1 MNPDAEG
8 TRYPQRRFVVEAQ
21 HVAAFRA
28 VVGGAE
34 GIPPTF
40 VTAAEFLTFPD
51 VLGDPNL
58 GLDFSRVVHKSEAYE
73 FRRPL
78 DVGESLTVDTSIAS
92 IRRKGANGFL
102 TIVTELRDDDG
113 ETVATATSTLI
124 ERAEG

>member
-1 MNPDAEG
+1 
-8 TRYPQRRFVVEAQ
+8 
-21 HVAAFRA
+21 
-28 VVGGAE
+28 VGGAE

-58 GLDFSRVVHKSEAYE
+58 GLDFARVLHASET
-73 FRRPL
+73 FDFHRPL
-78 DVGESLTVDTSIAS
+78 ALGASLTVDTSIAS